1 MRSKP
6 KKMTTTTRRPGP
18 DRPGTVHSLSRGGRD
33 KDRTDPERKCIV
45 TGDAQPKRGLIRFV
59 IGPEGQV
66 VPDLAE
72 KLPGRGIWVTADRAA
87 IDKAAAK
94 GLFSRAARAPVSAP
108 DDLGALTEA
117 GVARRLV
124 ELVSMTRKSG
134 RAVAGF
140 EKVKGWLAE
149 GRAKVLL
156 QASDGSERGKGKL
169 WTPTGGRWF
178 GCLTASELGLSFG
191 RDHVIHGALAAGG
204 LTDKVILEAGRLTG
218 LRGHDDGNTAV
229 GKE

>member
-1 MRSKP
+1 MDPKP
-6 KKMTTTTRRPGP
+6 TPTRRPGP
-18 DRPGTVHSLSRGGRD
+18 DRPGSDKAVSRGGQD
-33 KDRTDPERKCIV
+33 KSREQPERRCIV
-45 TGDAQPKRGLIRFV
+45 TGEVQPKRGLIRFV
-59 IGPEGQV
+59 VGPDNLI

-72 KLPGRGIWVTADRAA
+72 KLPGRGIWVAADRAA
-87 IDKAAAK
+87 LEKAATK
-94 GLFSRAARAPVSAP
+94 GLFSRAAKAQVNTPE
-108 DDLGALTEA
+108 DLAGLVEA
-117 GVARRLV
+117 TLARRVV
-124 ELVSMTRKSG
+124 ELISLARKSG
-134 RAVAGF
+134 KAVAGF

-149 GRAKVLL
+149 GKAKVLL

-218 LRGHDDGNTAV
+218 LRGHDGGNTAA